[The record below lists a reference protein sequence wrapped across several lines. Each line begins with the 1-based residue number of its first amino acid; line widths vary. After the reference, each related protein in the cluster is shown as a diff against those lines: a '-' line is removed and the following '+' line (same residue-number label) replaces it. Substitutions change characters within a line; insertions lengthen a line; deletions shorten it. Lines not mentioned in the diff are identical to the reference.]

1 MAFTLFDWLNE
12 ITYSKRPWN
21 KFTDEEKSTFNTYMI
36 NRFISMDSNYID
48 VVNLIQRYP
57 NCSNKW
63 VYKFYCDM
71 LPKKKSFFRYI
82 KSKIKWD
89 KETVDK
95 IADYYKCSTREA
107 KEYIS
112 ILRDDQLED
121 ILNVGTS
128 STNKKRRNK
137 K

>member
-1 MAFTLFDWLNE
+1 MN
-12 ITYSKRPWN
+12 S
-21 KFTDEEKSTFNTYMI
+21 S
-36 NRFISMDSNYID
+36 YID
-48 VVNLIQRYP
+48 IVNLIQRYP
-57 NCSNKW
+57 DCPKRK
-63 VYKFYCDM
+63 VYQLYCEL
-71 LPKKKSFFRYI
+71 LPKQKSFFRYI